1 MQVMTTTA
9 PKAPAKR
16 ARKPKWP
23 LAWDGDRLVTTTAEA
38 TARVDRS
45 RLSASTAKAVLS
57 CPARMV
63 ADRLMRGPED
73 PLDPAPIGTAAH
85 TVLERLFGLPSAQ
98 RTAAAADEL
107 LDGLMLELASPDTPQ
122 RWPGIERGSIGRWRA
137 EVGEKVGG
145 IFELEDPRQVLVRRT
160 EWPLDAVEVAGVPF
174 TGFIDRAD
182 IARDGE
188 RFGCRIV
195 DYKSGKYKGVAPF
208 GDDHGDQLRL
218 YAAAVQ
224 VADGRLPIAA
234 DLLYIGARRARS
246 VSLSRRE
253 MSATLEGFTRAWVD
267 LKRHV
272 AAQAFPATP
281 TPLCG
286 WCPLVNGCPAAAR
299 DGRVARVEGLPTEAE
314 LGIPVLRPLGMAS
327 IGSAV
332 FGPDGEPAVIPAADL
347 ARDDPSN
354 IDPADTRE
362 PPADLDPDVPETAEP
377 CAAHIDPQEP
387 GMPGSDTNVT
397 TDSTANGGAAMTT
410 SLLREDKPWEQT
422 AGPDG
427 LLNPNSYSAT
437 AVFGIVEMAVE
448 LLHKAGVQLGPGVV
462 TALSRTLAHVVLA
475 VQRDLAGSTSYQD
488 GVNTRLR
495 GALRT
500 AVATMPPPFGGD
512 TQAWSSWVARVIRRT
527 ESIAKAAVALFD
539 DDPAGEPPY
548 ADLVDLARPAPV
560 IGTQTTP
567 DPAARLKAVS

>member
-1 MQVMTTTA
+1 MGYVTSTTRPIA
-9 PKAPAKR
+9 PVKR
-16 ARKPKWP
+16 VRKPKWP
-23 LAWDGDRLVTTTAEA
+23 LAWDGDRLVTTTVEA
-38 TARVDRS
+38 TAAVDRS
-45 RLSASTAKAVLS
+45 RLSASTAKAVNS
-57 CPARMV
+57 CLARMV

-85 TVLERLFGLPSAQ
+85 TVLERLFTLPSAQ
-98 RTAAAADEL
+98 RTPERAGQL
-107 LDGLMLELASPDTPQ
+107 LDALMLELASPDTPN
-122 RWPGIERGSIGRWRA
+122 RWPGIERCSVGRWRA
-137 EVGEKVGG
+137 QVGEKVAG

-188 RFGCRIV
+188 RFGCRIA

-208 GDDHGDQLRL
+208 GDDHGDQLRV

-253 MSATLEGFTRAWVD
+253 MSATLEGFARAWVD
-267 LKRHV
+267 LKQHV

-286 WCPLVNGCPAAAR
+286 WCPLVNSCPAAAR
-299 DGRVARVEGLPTEAE
+299 DGRVARVEGLPTAAE
-314 LGIPVLRPLGMAS
+314 LGIPVLRPVAP
-327 IGSAV
+327 V
-332 FGPDGEPAVIPAADL
+332 PFGLALCDADGEPAVIPAADV
-347 ARDDPSN
+347 AGY
-354 IDPADTRE
+354 DPADTRE
-362 PPADLDPDVPETAEP
+362 PPADPEAPEPAAPSPAEP
-377 CAAHIDPQEP
+377 GAAHMDPREP
-387 GMPGSDTNVT
+387 GT
-397 TDSTANGGAAMTT
+397 TGTQSTDNGGAAMT

-448 LLHKAGVQLGPGVV
+448 LLHRAGVQLGPAVV

-512 TQAWSSWVARVIRRT
+512 AQAWSAWVARVIRRT
-527 ESIAKAAVALFD
+527 ESIAMATVALFD
-539 DDPAGEPPY
+539 DDPADEPPY
-548 ADLVDLARPAPV
+548 AELVGLARPAPSMQAELV
-560 IGTQTTP
+560 H
-567 DPAARLKAVS
+567 DPAARLKVVS